1 MVQTV
6 KSKVL
11 PADLTEIRAASTA
24 SGGTALTTTATGT
37 GTPTALGIV
46 PIPYGADYLSITARN
61 FAGCAVAR
69 VSLNPYLT
77 IFYTVN
83 AGSTVTDI
91 SAEMQDGDTTDVA
104 IDDFA
109 ITGTGYMYVGADL
122 PFRGVSIDVGT
133 GPNGTASELTV
144 KYWSSTG
151 AWVDIS
157 DTDSTESGGN
167 TSLAVDGSVTWTVP
181 AAWKKASLGVTGDT
195 LPTAQSQSS
204 PQYWTRWEWAAALD
218 SDTDIAQMF
227 ALNRSTAYAELL
239 EGQTLEIGLTN
250 RRVGCIQGITNAG
263 TANLVVNVGAV
274 AAEEFD

>member
-24 SGGTALTTTATGT
+24 SGGTALTSTATGT
-37 GTPTALGIV
+37 GTPAALGIV
-46 PIPYGADYLSITARN
+46 PIPYGADYLSITPRN
-61 FAGCAVAR
+61 FAGCAVVR

-104 IDDFA
+104 IDSFA
-109 ITGTGYMYVGADL
+109 ITPTGFMYVGADL

-133 GPNGTASELTV
+133 GPNGTANNLTV
-144 KYWSSTG
+144 KYWDGG

-157 DTDSTESGGN
+157 DTDATDTGAA
-167 TSLAVDGSVTWTVP
+167 LAVDGTVTWTVP
-181 AAWKKASLGVTGDT
+181 AAWEKASLSVTGDT

-204 PQYWTRWEWAAALD
+204 PQYWTRWEWSAAMD
-218 SDTDIAQMF
+218 SYTDIAQMF

-239 EGQTLEIGLTN
+239 EGQTMEIGLTN

-274 AAEEFD
+274 AAEEFE